1 MLIKIYP
8 QNPNTREIE
17 KVLDVLNRGGVII
30 FPTDTVYGIG
40 CDIYQHK
47 AVERVAQIKGIKLE
61 KADFSFI
68 FSDLSHLSEYT
79 TGVGNPIFK
88 LMKKNLPGPFTF
100 ILSASHNIP
109 RIFKGKKK
117 TIGIRVPDNPII
129 LEIVKK
135 LGHPMLTTSVH
146 DEDEIIEYTTDPELI
161 HEKFGNLV
169 DLVIDGGVGHLT
181 PSTVID
187 CTGDEPEILREG
199 LRMPE
204 M

>member
-8 QNPNTREIE
+8 QNPNEREIE
-17 KVLDVLNRGGVII
+17 KVLQVLNRGGVII

-47 AVERVAQIKGIKLE
+47 AAERVAQIKGVRLE

-79 TGVGNPIFK
+79 TGVGNTVFK

-100 ILSASHNIP
+100 ILAASHNIP
-109 RIFKGKKK
+109 KLFKGKKK
-117 TIGIRVPDNPII
+117 TIGIRVPDNSII

-146 DEDEIIEYTTDPELI
+146 DEDEIIEYITDPELI
-161 HEKFGNLV
+161 HEKYGQLV
-169 DLVIDGGVGHLT
+169 DLVIDGGFGHLT
-181 PSTVID
+181 ASTIID
-187 CTGDEPEILREG
+187 CTGEEPVILREG
-199 LRMPE
+199 LKLPE
-204 M
+204 L